1 MINDV
6 LVSSSC
12 SNDHT
17 FSGLNNTNLF
27 SYRAG
32 GQKSEMNLTGP
43 KSWCSQGFV
52 LSGTSR
58 EASLQKE

>member
-12 SNDHT
+12 SNDHKL
-17 FSGLNNTNLF
+17 SGLNNTNLF

-32 GQKSEMNLTGP
+32 GQKSEMSLTGP
-43 KSWCSQGFV
+43 KIMVLAGLCSFWN
-52 LSGTSR
+52 L
-58 EASLQKE
+58 